1 MIWFSVS
8 KEYGTHSL
16 LVCWIALRNLSARI
30 VQHGGADDEDVV
42 IERRRDIHC
51 SENCCSRV

>member
-42 IERRRDIHC
+42 IERRRGHPLL
-51 SENCCSRV
+51 